1 MGHSPGLHLPGY
13 LLILVVFVFPFWVWL
28 VNEESHEVFF
38 SGLFENCLAIKCWK
52 PRHLSIVLSFLTTFS
67 MWSFVAQLFP
77 RTQKHNFVGLCFPGL
92 VAACPGDPESEGAIC
107 LFQASACLGCHLLSI
122 SQSIEETEGILHLVN
137 LESLGGYLHS
147 IQKDTLL

>member
-52 PRHLSIVLSFLTTFS
+52 PRHLSS
-67 MWSFVAQLFP
+67 
-77 RTQKHNFVGLCFPGL
+77 
-92 VAACPGDPESEGAIC
+92 AIC

-137 LESLGGYLHS
+137 PESLGG
-147 IQKDTLL
+147 